1 MKNAMI
7 MAAAFVIGS
16 LLFFAQ
22 GNLPGRAAAQ
32 TPAKKAGPKSVTI
45 GELKKALKE
54 MGFLETIEPKGDEP
68 ELATALKERHNS
80 AVKLL
85 QERINEYEKGIRDIN
100 PVYEAGRLVA
110 DAKLDLAA
118 DADAKVKILEHTL
131 KVAELAEAYL
141 KQVNEKGLGS
151 RADLERAH
159 YGSLNVKVQ
168 LLQAKQKAKAKPD

>member
-1 MKNAMI
+1 MKKSMFS
-7 MAAAFVIGS
+7 AAVFVIGS
-16 LLFFAQ
+16 LLLIAR
-22 GNLPGRAAAQ
+22 GNLPGRAEAQ
-32 TPAKKAGPKSVTI
+32 PPAEKAGPKSVMFS
-45 GELKKALKE
+45 ELKKALKE
-54 MGFLETIEPKGDEP
+54 IGFLETVEPKGDE
-68 ELATALKERHNS
+68 LAKALGERHNS
-80 AVKLL
+80 AVTLL
-85 QERINEYEKGIRDIN
+85 QERLKEYENGIRDIN

-110 DAKLDLAA
+110 DAKLDLAT

-151 RADLERAH
+151 KADLERAR

>member
-1 MKNAMI
+1 MKNAMLT
-7 MAAAFVIGS
+7 AAAVVIGS
-16 LLFFAQ
+16 LLLFAR
-22 GNLPGRAAAQ
+22 GNLSGRAEAQ
-32 TPAKKAGPKSVTI
+32 TPAKKAGPKSVTLN
-45 GELKKALKE
+45 ELKKALKE
-54 MGFLETIEPKGDEP
+54 MEFLDTIEPKGDE
-68 ELATALKERHNS
+68 LARALAERHNS

-131 KVAELAEAYL
+131 KVAEMAEAYL
-141 KQVNEKGLGS
+141 KQVKEKGLGS
-151 RADLERAH
+151 SADLERAH

-168 LLQAKQKAKAKPD
+168 LLQAKQKAKSKPD

>member
-1 MKNAMI
+1 MKNAMLPVASFLI
-7 MAAAFVIGS
+7 VS
-16 LLFFAQ
+16 LLLFAR
-22 GNLPGRAAAQ
+22 GALPGRAEAQ
-32 TPAKKAGPKSVTI
+32 PAAKKAGPKTVTI
-45 GELKKALKE
+45 SELKKALKE
-54 MGFLETIEPKGDEP
+54 MGFLDTIEPKGDE
-68 ELATALKERHNS
+68 LAMALMERHNS

-110 DAKLDLAA
+110 DAKVELAA

-151 RADLERAH
+151 KADLERAH
-159 YGSLNVKVQ
+159 YGTLNVKVQ